1 MRVLPRFLYRA
12 PLLPVGAPLAGP
24 LADQAIALAGVV
36 PEARANYARRAAFRA
51 TPHGLWAGVGVGALG
66 AETRAA
72 TGPMRAEV
80 TVAYERLWRIAR
92 ERLDPAVA
100 QLRVAPSLLR
110 DDTTALWI
118 VFGDDSEAEQ
128 SSADIDDVLAGV
140 LDGALEWVAW
150 SALRDAAGVDDD
162 FLFMLVD
169 DGLLVHDGAP
179 PLIGPS
185 PQAWM
190 VARHG
195 ESIAAE
201 EPKHAVLVHE
211 GEVVLSR
218 AIVERAARL
227 APLLFRVQEALAPPM
242 AERALDAGMRAALRA
257 TEEIFGA
264 GAYDL
269 DALALGRY
277 GTPLDVDQDA
287 PPPPQDA
294 AVLREIVGAIVRA
307 IATRSEARLD
317 AAALDAVAPAVAMP
331 PTFELMLAP
340 TRGEDWLVGLHAPAG
355 ASWGRFMH
363 AVGEPLLEAMLPLA
377 FTPAG
382 AADVDFAPSLRLGD
396 LCAHPPL

>member
-36 PEARANYARRAAFRA
+36 PEARVNYARRAAFRA

-72 TGPMRAEV
+72 RGPMRAEV

-110 DDTTALWI
+110 DDTTALWM
-118 VFGDDSEAEQ
+118 VFGEDSEAEQ

-331 PTFELMLAP
+331 PTF
-340 TRGEDWLVGLHAPAG
+340 
-355 ASWGRFMH
+355 
-363 AVGEPLLEAMLPLA
+363 
-377 FTPAG
+377 
-382 AADVDFAPSLRLGD
+382 
-396 LCAHPPL
+396 